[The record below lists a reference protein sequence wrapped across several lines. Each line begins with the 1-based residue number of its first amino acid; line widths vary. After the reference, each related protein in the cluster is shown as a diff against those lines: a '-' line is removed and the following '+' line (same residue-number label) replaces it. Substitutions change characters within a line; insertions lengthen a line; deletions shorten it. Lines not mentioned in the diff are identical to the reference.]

1 MPITET
7 INNIVRKRAQRLPFI
22 KSQRE
27 HLKNILSHLND
38 LDVLLDTIKKEDIEQ
53 QGVYFSILQDNPKM
67 RKYLSAVDTKSV
79 RSHIEEQLKKLDI
92 LEKRFSRDTVRIAMI
107 GFERQGKSTFLQ
119 AISG

>member
-27 HLKNILSHLND
+27 HLNNILSRLND
-38 LDVLLDTIKKEDIEQ
+38 LDVLLDTIKEEDIEQ

-67 RKYLSAVDTKSV
+67 RKYLSTVDTKSV
-79 RSHIEEQLKKLDI
+79 RSHIEEQLKKLKNI
-92 LEKRFSRDTVRIAMI
+92 LD
-107 GFERQGKSTFLQ
+107 L
-119 AISG
+119 